1 MDTDEEESPMETG
14 TALDILKSALLLER
28 RGKAFYT
35 AAAEQAKSRPVREL
49 FERMAEEEERH
60 IGVLSDQ
67 FASYRTRGAF
77 AAPPA
82 DRDPSGDVA
91 AAVLTRRLSESI
103 SAASFEAA
111 AVSAAMALERNAIRL
126 YADRA
131 QSAQD
136 PEERALYQWLADWEA
151 GHLEL
156 LSKVDREV
164 TEAAW
169 NDNAFWPY

>member
-1 MDTDEEESPMETG
+1 METG

-28 RGKAFYT
+28 RGKAFYEV
-35 AAAEQAKSRPVREL
+35 AAEQAQSPPVREF

-60 IGVLSDQ
+60 VRVLSDQ
-67 FASYRTRGAF
+67 FAAYQSRGAF
-77 AAPPA
+77 AGAPS
-82 DRDPSGDVA
+82 DREPTGDIA
-91 AAVLTRRLSESI
+91 STVLSRRLSDSI

-111 AVSAAMALERNAIRL
+111 AVSAAMSLERNAIRL
-126 YADRA
+126 YSERA
-131 QSAQD
+131 QSAED
-136 PEERALYQWLADWEA
+136 PEERALYQWLAEWEA

-169 NDNAFWPY
+169 NDNSFWPL